1 MPDIHIER
9 EHGLGLEAARALA
22 TQWAAQA
29 EQKYDMTCRYTAC
42 DTGGTQDELSFS
54 RSGVSGKL
62 NVTGER
68 FVLDAKLGFLLGTFK
83 DRIEAEITKNL
94 DSLLARKIA

>member
-9 EHGLGLEAARALA
+9 EHGLGLEPARALA
-22 TQWAAQA
+22 NQWAAQA
-29 EQKYDMTCRYTAC
+29 EQKYDMAC
-42 DTGGTQDELSFS
+42 TYAACEPGGTEDVLSFS
-54 RSGVSGKL
+54 RVGVSGTL

-68 FVLDAKLGFLLGTFK
+68 FVLDARLGFLLGTFK
-83 DRIEAEITKNL
+83 DRIEAEIARNL